1 MALIKGSVRPISINS
16 TKVILHQIEKCICG
30 VSLNIDRSQK
40 GTAFFCTIPIDNE
53 KVPVMISCDFNLYN
67 FEQSDYINLLF
78 NGEIKKLN
86 LNEDREIYLNKEL
99 SIIIIEILPDI
110 DNINNFLEVDLDF
123 KFEEDFIYENA
134 YILQFLNGEGFIS
147 YGNIDKMME
156 THKIKHFCSTEEGSS
171 GSPILNLT
179 NHKVVGIHC
188 GSNSNRRVNYGTLLR
203 YPIIEFIN
211 KFKNKYND
219 KNFTNLKLL
228 SAGSYSDIYSAFST
242 KDKIEVCLKKINLDK
257 MKLNYQKNE
266 LNNYKKDLAREINKS
281 LISNIWELIE
291 NCHYFLFLGYKN
303 NKDSLIYI
311 EVNGSSY
318 ITKLLSKNENSLK
331 YLGSYNNKIEKIL
344 VLEKCDLNYYELIKQ
359 REQAISIEEIRNK
372 FSKMN
377 KLFKEIQDRKIIHRD
392 IKLENILIKYT
403 NKEKTD
409 YIIKLCDYGFGKI
422 KDDDSLFSGLKG
434 TFETIAPE
442 ILLKKTNHYED
453 KVDIFS
459 LGVILFQL
467 ANNLRHPFGLY
478 YPEIV
483 VNYQK
488 NFEKDNFVIKFDD
501 SIKDKPF
508 IDLVSKM
515 LKINPHNRLNWNSYF
530 EHPFFQKK

>member
-53 KVPVMISCDFNLYN
+53 KVPVMITCDFNLYN

-78 NGEIKKLN
+78 NEEIKKLN

-110 DNINNFLEVDLDF
+110 DNINNFLEVDLNF
-123 KFEEDFIYENA
+123 KFEKDSIYENA

-147 YGNIDKMME
+147 YGNIGDKMMDHP
-156 THKIKHFCSTEEGSS
+156 HKIIHYCSTEEGSG

-179 NHKVVGIHC
+179 SHKVVGIHC
-188 GSNSNRRVNYGTLLR
+188 GSNGNRKYNYGTLLR
-203 YPIIEFIN
+203 YPITEFIN

-242 KDKIEVCLKKINLDK
+242 KDKIEVCLKKINLEK

-266 LNNYKKDLAREINKS
+266 LNNYKKDLAREIN
-281 LISNIWELIE
+281 
-291 NCHYFLFLGYKN
+291 
-303 NKDSLIYI
+303 
-311 EVNGSSY
+311 

-359 REQAISIEEIRNK
+359 REQSLSIEEIRNK

-377 KLFKEIQDRKIIHRD
+377 KLFKEIQDKNIIHRD

-501 SIKDKPF
+501 SIKDKQF

-515 LKINPHNRLNWNSYF
+515 LKINPHNRLKWNSYF